1 VSAADFRDALAAS
14 LLLGAIGLDQTAAAQ
29 VLVSQP
35 LVGGAIL
42 GWAAGDPAAG
52 LFAGAY
58 FQFLCLTEL
67 RVGAS
72 VPPDTTLAG
81 LVGTAAFLSL
91 TPPDG
96 WGDQA
101 LLGLLTAGFLPLA
114 LAGRSL
120 DIQVG
125 RWNRIWGPLAERLLA
140 RGSFRLAQLAAVGG
154 TAFSFLRAF
163 LLSLAVLLAVAFWG
177 GAGLERA
184 RLAAPAFDLLARCVP
199 LAGLAALVAQ
209 RCRAGLPA
217 SLAAGFAAGVLC
229 AAAVA

>member
-1 VSAADFRDALAAS
+1 MSPAGASGAVGTS
-14 LLLGAIGLDQTAAAQ
+14 LLLGALGLDQTAAAQ
-29 VLVSQP
+29 VLLSQP

-52 LFAGAY
+52 LLAGSY

-67 RVGAS
+67 PVGAS

-81 LVGTAAFLSL
+81 LIGTAVFLSL
-91 TPPDG
+91 GHPAG

-114 LAGRSL
+114 FVGRAL
-120 DIQVG
+120 DIRVR
-125 RWNRIWGPLAERLLA
+125 RWNRVWGPLAERLVA
-140 RGSFRLAQLAAVGG
+140 RGSHGLAQLAAVGG
-154 TAFSFLRAF
+154 AALFFLRAVA
-163 LLSLAVLLAVAFWG
+163 LSLPVLLAASAWG
-177 GAGLERA
+177 GGGLESA
-184 RLAAPAFDLLARCVP
+184 AAAAPAFDLLARCVP

-209 RCRAGLPA
+209 RRRRGLVA
-217 SLAAGFAAGVLC
+217 TLAAGGAAGVLI